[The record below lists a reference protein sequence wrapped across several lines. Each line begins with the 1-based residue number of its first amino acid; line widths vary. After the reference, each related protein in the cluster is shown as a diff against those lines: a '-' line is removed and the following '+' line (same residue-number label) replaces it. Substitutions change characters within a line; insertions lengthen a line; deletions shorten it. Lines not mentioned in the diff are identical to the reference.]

1 MISYILVDIMI
12 SLPGNKNESLK
23 RLNEIYKVL
32 KKNDFGYLIEENTF
46 FKDFPFLKNKEK
58 DEAIRTLDDSNPV
71 RVRKVF
77 EELGP
82 AYIKLGQMLATRP
95 DLVGIKIAKEL
106 ELLTDNAPITPFEE
120 ILNIIQEELGKD
132 PMNVFESIGEVP
144 LGSASIG
151 QVHKGVLK
159 GSGEEVAI
167 KVQKPNTYEIIK
179 SDVKIMKFLAT
190 RIDKYVSK
198 SKIFNFP
205 VIIYEFER
213 SIFKEID
220 YLEEVLNMQHLAY
233 NFKDDDSIH
242 IPKVYNNLSSSRLI
256 VMELIKGV
264 TVSEV
269 IKSKDDKYDK
279 KLIASRGVNSYFK
292 QIILDGF
299 FHADP
304 HSGNIFIMENNV
316 VCFIDMG
323 MMGNLTDDFR
333 RNLAHLLLILN
344 NKDIDTIINQLVYMD
359 VIKKE
364 QLTSELKDDLNDLFT
379 KYYGTELGK
388 NKGLFKNLLKTMIK
402 HQIVLPR
409 EFVNIGRGITLIEKT
424 GFKLDPTI
432 NPEDTIKKLSTQIV
446 YQHYSP
452 KNVLKEVVNYSIEF
466 QHLLK
471 DLPDRVNATLTKI
484 EDGEITVKLEHQG
497 IEKVTDKLSYSLI
510 ISALIIGSSLAI
522 LADKGPKLLGISSIG
537 FIGFVLSMCLAI
549 FVVLKFMS
557 RE

>member
-1 MISYILVDIMI
+1 MII
-12 SLPGNKNESLK
+12 LPGNKNESLK
-23 RLNEIYKVL
+23 RLNEIYQVL

-46 FKDFPFLKNKEK
+46 FKDFPFLRNK
-58 DEAIRTLDDSNPV
+58 DEDAIKDLDDSNPV
-71 RVRKVF
+71 RIRRVF
-77 EELGP
+77 EDLGP

-95 DLVGIKIAKEL
+95 DLVGIEISKEL
-106 ELLTDNAPITPFEE
+106 ESLNDNAPNTPFDE
-120 ILNIIQEELGKD
+120 ILNIIREELGKD
-132 PMNVFESIGEVP
+132 PMKVFKSIEKEP

-159 GSGEEVAI
+159 DSDEEVAI
-167 KVQKPNTYEIIK
+167 KVQKPNTYEMIK

-190 RIDKYVSK
+190 KIDKYISK
-198 SKIFNFP
+198 SRIFNFP
-205 VIIYEFER
+205 VIIREFER

-220 YLEEVLNMQHLAY
+220 YIEEALNMQHLAY

-242 IPKVYNNLSSSRLI
+242 IPKVYDKLSSRRLI

-279 KLIASRGVNSYFK
+279 KLIAERGVNSYFK

-304 HSGNIFIMENNV
+304 HAGNIFIMENNV

-344 NKDIDTIINQLVYMD
+344 SKDIDTILNQLVYMGILKND
-359 VIKKE
+359 QI
-364 QLTSELKDDLNDLFT
+364 TSELKDDVNDLFT
-379 KYYGTELGK
+379 RYYGTEIAK
-388 NKGLFKNLLKTMIK
+388 SNGLFKNLLKTMIK
-402 HQIVLPR
+402 HQIEVPR
-409 EFVNIGRGITLIEKT
+409 EFVNIGRGINLIEKT
-424 GFKLDPTI
+424 GFKLDPSI
-432 NPEDTIKKLSTQIV
+432 NPEAIIRKLSKQIV

-452 KNVLKEVVNYSIEF
+452 KNVLKEVINYSIEF

-471 DLPDRVNATLTKI
+471 NLPDRVNATLTKV
-484 EDGEITVKLEHQG
+484 ENGEITVKLEHQG
-497 IEKVTDKLSYSLI
+497 IERVTDKLSYSLI

-537 FIGFVLSMCLAI
+537 FIGFVLSVCLAV
-549 FVVLKFMS
+549 FVILKFMS